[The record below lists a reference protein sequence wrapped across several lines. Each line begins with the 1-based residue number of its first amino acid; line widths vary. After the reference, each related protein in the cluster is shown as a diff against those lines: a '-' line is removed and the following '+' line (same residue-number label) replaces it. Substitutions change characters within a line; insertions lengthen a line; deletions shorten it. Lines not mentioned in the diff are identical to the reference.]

1 MINDTSP
8 GPYPTVVKTEAGNTV
23 LIVQAM
29 SFTKYLGHIKVKI
42 IFGATIFLIM
52 FPR

>member
-1 MINDTSP
+1 M
-8 GPYPTVVKTEAGNTV
+8 VKTDAGNTV

-29 SFTKYLGHIKVKI
+29 AFTKYLGHIKVEIVFCFIKV
-42 IFGATIFLIM
+42 L

>member
-1 MINDTSP
+1 M
-8 GPYPTVVKTEAGNTV
+8 VKTEAGNSV

-29 SFTKYLGHIKVKI
+29 AFTKYLGHIKVQM
-42 IFGATIFLIM
+42 IFAVVIIM

>member
-1 MINDTSP
+1 M
-8 GPYPTVVKTEAGNTV
+8 VKTEAGNTV

-29 SFTKYLGHIKVKI
+29 AFTKYLGHIKVKI
-42 IFGATIFLIM
+42 IVGVILIV

>member
-1 MINDTSP
+1 M
-8 GPYPTVVKTEAGNTV
+8 VKTEAGNTV

-29 SFTKYLGHIKVKI
+29 AFTKYLGHIKVKI
-42 IFGATIFLIM
+42 NVGVILIV